1 MDAKAGFYRL
11 LRLPSIE
18 VMTAALKIWH
28 PFTQSHVDPEPL
40 RVTRASGVYLYTDD
54 GRKVLD
60 AISSWWV
67 NLHGHCH
74 PKISAAVAEQAEVLD
89 HVLLAG
95 FRHPNV
101 EAVAAK
107 LRNFLPPALEHI
119 FFSDNG
125 STAVE
130 VALKLAVQYWQNR
143 GQSNKKEIVA
153 LEHAYHGD
161 TVGAMSVSADSG
173 FTQPFDGLRFPVHRV
188 HSAYCHRCP
197 VGKTRAT
204 CSIECADALAKL
216 LEDRGDR
223 VAAVIVEPL
232 LQGAGGMIVHPVE
245 FLQRIR
251 ALTSEHDVLL
261 IADEV
266 LTGFGRCG
274 AMFACELANVVPDFM
289 CLSKGITG
297 GFLPLGAT
305 VCTGAIQQEFMGEG
319 KAFLHGHSYSGNPLA
334 CAAAVANLEIFE
346 TEDVFVRIK
355 AIAARHEMHLARLRN
370 SPAVDDT
377 RQIGAVAA
385 IELKANDPGYFSQ
398 LKPRLYRFFLDKG
411 VLLRPLGNVIY
422 VMPPY
427 VITAEELDWIYSVIE
442 EGVATIL

>member
-1 MDAKAGFYRL
+1 MKQ
-11 LRLPSIE
+11 S
-18 VMTAALKIWH
+18 LKIWH
-28 PFTQSHVDPEPL
+28 PFAQLHLDPAPL
-40 RVTRASGVYLYTDD
+40 RIVRASGVYLYTDD
-54 GRKVLD
+54 GRKILD

-74 PKISAAVAEQAEVLD
+74 AEISAAVAEQAKVLD

-95 FRHPNV
+95 FQHPKV

-107 LRNFLPPALEHI
+107 LRKFLPLDLEHI

-130 VALKLAVQYWQNR
+130 VALKMAVQYWQNR
-143 GQSNKKEIVA
+143 GRKDKKEIVA

-161 TVGAMSVSADSG
+161 TVGAMSVSADSA
-173 FTQPFDGLRFPVHRV
+173 FTEPFASLRFPVHRV
-188 HSAYCHRCP
+188 HSAYCQHCP
-197 VGKTRAT
+197 VGKMRAT
-204 CSIECADALAKL
+204 CHIECADALEDL
-216 LEDRGDR
+216 LRKRSGHI
-223 VAAVIVEPL
+223 AAVIVEPL

-251 ALTSEHDVLL
+251 EVTLRHDVLL

-274 AMFACELANVVPDFM
+274 AMFACELAGVVPDLM

-297 GFLPLGAT
+297 GVLPLGAT
-305 VCTGAIQQEFMGEG
+305 VCTSAIQQEFIGEG
-319 KAFLHGHSYSGNPLA
+319 RSFFHGHSYTGNPLA
-334 CAAAVANLEIFE
+334 CAAAAANLQIFE
-346 TEDVFVRIK
+346 SEDVFARIRG
-355 AIAARHEMHLARLRN
+355 IAACHTRHLARLES
-370 SPAVDDT
+370 SPRVANV
-377 RQIGAVAA
+377 RQVGTVAA
-385 IELKANDPGYFSQ
+385 IELKAGDPGYFSQ
-398 LKPRLYRFFLDKG
+398 LKPRLYRFFLERG

-427 VITAEELDWIYSVIE
+427 VITTEELDWVYSVIE
-442 EGVATIL
+442 EGMAKVLSG